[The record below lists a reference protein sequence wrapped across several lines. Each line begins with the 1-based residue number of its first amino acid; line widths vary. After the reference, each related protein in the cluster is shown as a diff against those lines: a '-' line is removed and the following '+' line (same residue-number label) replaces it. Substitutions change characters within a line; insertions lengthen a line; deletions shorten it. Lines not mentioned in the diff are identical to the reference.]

1 MDKKGI
7 LNLSFAALSVVGILG
22 FVNTLDDK
30 TIENLKKLKSV
41 FDKKK

>member
-1 MDKKGI
+1 MDKKGV
-7 LNLSFAALSVVGILG
+7 LNFCFAALSAVGILG

-41 FDKKK
+41 FDH